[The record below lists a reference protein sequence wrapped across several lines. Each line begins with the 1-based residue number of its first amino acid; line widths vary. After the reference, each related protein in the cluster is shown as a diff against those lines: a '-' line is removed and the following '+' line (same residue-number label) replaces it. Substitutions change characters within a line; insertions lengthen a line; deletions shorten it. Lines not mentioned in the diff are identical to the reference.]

1 MQELLVNIDYECEG
15 IKGQLEC
22 IVIIP
27 GTIDNAET
35 AIHAQVRDRLV
46 EQLQYDAESLFQNRP
61 NKQVE
66 REEFFSRLVK
76 KTNYTYKPVTSLSRN
91 HC

>member
-1 MQELLVNIDYECEG
+1 MLVNIDYECEG

-22 IVIIP
+22 IVMVP
-27 GTIDNAET
+27 RTIDNAET
-35 AIHAQVRDRLV
+35 AINAQVRDRLV

-61 NKQVE
+61 NKQIE
-66 REEFFSRLVK
+66 REEFFSELVK

-91 HC
+91 HY